1 VTRDSSPSGS
11 GYWTVGKGSPK
22 QKGEEGG
29 AVTMRNERRG
39 RRVRESTRYDKPGQ
53 QVFLGALSLISQILP
68 EQGEIS
74 HPDSQPFSVV
84 SVFFSVPYLVKNIS
98 PAPGCGSE
106 LS

>member
-1 VTRDSSPSGS
+1 M
-11 GYWTVGKGSPK
+11 GKGSPK

-29 AVTMRNERRG
+29 AVTMRNERKG

-98 PAPGCGSE
+98 PASGCGSE